1 MTIERWSGRRAVD
14 AIAAEDTTPLL
25 RAIPGVP
32 DLAIEIIDLG
42 KTYHGDSELP
52 PKVALKDVSLTIPR
66 GAFFGLLGPNG
77 AGKSTLI
84 NILAGPVIKTSGTV
98 RIWDYDIDK
107 DGRTARAAIGVVPQ
121 EPNIDPHF
129 TPREILDLQAGM
141 YGVPKAERRTSEVLE
156 AVGLT
161 EEAEAYARTLS
172 GGMRR
177 RLLIAKA
184 ILHEPP
190 VLVLDEP
197 TAGVDIALRRHLWD
211 YIKGM
216 NARGTTILL
225 TTHYL
230 EEAEKLCDTI
240 AIINH
245 GEVVACDTTS
255 ALLRQVDS
263 KELVVTFTDNLDAVP
278 EALKCFEVELMPPR
292 RLGIRYRSSETQVS
306 EIIAA
311 VQDAGLVIAD
321 LSTEEGNLE
330 DIFLELTRAPDP
342 GPETDPA

>member
-1 MTIERWSGRRAVD
+1 MNYTGTGAEPLH
-14 AIAAEDTTPLL
+14 AIAAEDTTPRL
-25 RAIPGVP
+25 RAIPGLP
-32 DLAIEIIDLG
+32 DLAVEITDLG
-42 KTYHGDSELP
+42 KTYHGDRQLP
-52 PKVALKDVSLTIPR
+52 PKVALRNVSLTIPR

-84 NILAGPVIKTSGTV
+84 NILAGPVIKTSGEV
-98 RIWDYDIDK
+98 RIWDYDIDR
-107 DGRTARAAIGVVPQ
+107 DGRTARSAIGVVPQ

-129 TPREILDLQAGM
+129 SPREILDLQAGM
-141 YGVPKAERRTSEVLE
+141 YGVPKAERRTWEALE

-161 EEAEAYARTLS
+161 EQAEAYTRTLS
-172 GGMRR
+172 GGERR

-184 ILHEPP
+184 ILHQPP

-197 TAGVDIALRRHLWD
+197 TAGVDVELRRHLWD
-211 YIKGM
+211 HMKEL
-216 NARGTTILL
+216 NANGTTILL

-245 GEVVACDTTS
+245 GEVVVCDTTS

-278 EALKCFEVELMPPR
+278 EALLRFEVELLPPR
-292 RLGIRYRSSETQVS
+292 RLAIRYRSSETLVS

-311 VQDAGLVIAD
+311 LQNAGLIIAD

-330 DIFLELTRAPDP
+330 DIFLELTSAPDP
-342 GPETDPA
+342 DPAADPA

>member
-1 MTIERWSGRRAVD
+1 MKRIGADAGPLR
-14 AIAAEDTTPLL
+14 AIAAEDTAPRLH
-25 RAIPGVP
+25 AIPGLP
-32 DLAIEIIDLG
+32 DNAVEITDLG
-42 KTYHGDSELP
+42 KTYHGDRKLP
-52 PKVALKDVSLTIPR
+52 PKVALSDVSLTIPR

-84 NILAGPVIKTSGTV
+84 NILAGPVIKTSGEV
-98 RIWDYDIDK
+98 RIWDYDIDR

-141 YGVPKAERRTSEVLE
+141 YGVPKPERRTWEALE

-161 EEAEAYARTLS
+161 EQAEAYTRTLS

-184 ILHEPP
+184 ILHQPP

-197 TAGVDIALRRHLWD
+197 TAGVDIELRRHLWD
-211 YIKGM
+211 HMKEL
-216 NARGTTILL
+216 NAQGTTILL

-245 GEVVACDTTS
+245 GKVVACDSTS

-263 KELVVTFTDNLDAVP
+263 KELVVTFADNLDAVP
-278 EALKCFEVELMPPR
+278 EALKRFEVELIPPR
-292 RLGIRYRSSETQVS
+292 RLAIRYRSSETQVS
-306 EIIAA
+306 EIIT
-311 VQDAGLVIAD
+311 VLQNAGLIIAD

-342 GPETDPA
+342 GPEADCP